1 MVRKATTAGPA
12 ETNGAVDVDE
22 FAITA
27 AWSKAKDYKKPFKFK
42 CPSGQMT
49 LIHRLDMADLLKLG
63 VAEDMD
69 FMAKALMATEATA
82 KEADAKP
89 DDAAAAATAAI
100 TKADNFNKLEG
111 TINLV
116 VQAGLLK
123 PKTYLVPRDEN
134 ARQAGLFYIDS
145 IPFEDR
151 MVLFTKIFE
160 TEGLTTFRK
169 EQSESLGDVVDV
181 PSVSLPAE

>member
-1 MVRKATTAGPA
+1 MVRKATAPA
-12 ETNGAVDVDE
+12 VTNGALSEDDE
-22 FAITA
+22 FAITT

-69 FMAKALMATEATA
+69 FMAKALMATEKTA
-82 KEADAKP
+82 KETEETPEDP
-89 DDAAAAATAAI
+89 AAAATAAI
-100 TKADNFNKLEG
+100 TKAANFNKLEN

-116 VQAGLLK
+116 VQAGLIK
-123 PKTYLVPRDEN
+123 PKTHLVPRDEN

-151 MVLFTKIFE
+151 MVLFTHIFE
-160 TEGLTTFRK
+160 TEGLTTFRQ
-169 EQSESLGDVVDV
+169 EQETGVGDVADV